1 MKEYLITQQ
10 FIYAVKDIIN
20 WLFNNDE
27 VAIYIENL
35 IKEVFEK
42 YFKNISTNFSLHDRM
57 IEINIHDLFSTNE
70 KGETRV
76 DGQDY
81 IRALDS
87 IESAHSDIMNNF
99 LNVYKRLI
107 CTELRHKYNK
117 GYADLFSEIIPVI
130 ATKISIM
137 FGMPAFR
144 GTGMAVCMR
153 LY

>member
-1 MKEYLITQQ
+1 MKEYSITPQ

-27 VAIYIENL
+27 VALYIENL
-35 IKEVFEK
+35 IKEVFGK

-70 KGETRV
+70 KGETRI

-81 IRALDS
+81 IRALNS

-99 LNVYKRLI
+99 LIENKRI
-107 CTELRHKYNK
+107 IYMELRHKYNK
-117 GYADLFSEIIPVI
+117 SYADLFSELIPVI
-130 ATKISIM
+130 AAHTSIM

-144 GTGMAVCMR
+144 GTGMVVCMR